1 LLYPNWNFNETP
13 FDQDHIFPSENFDK
27 KSLLELGLNFDEIEE
42 WQEMKDQVPNLQI
55 LASRANRV
63 KNDSDFLEWINSK
76 NEKFKNDFIKQNYIP
91 EDVSYE
97 LKDFKKF
104 FEARKEILK
113 EKLTLAL
120 EIT

>member
-1 LLYPNWNFNETP
+1 
-13 FDQDHIFPSENFDK
+13 
-27 KSLLELGLNFDEIEE
+27 
-42 WQEMKDQVPNLQI
+42 MKDQVPNLQI
-55 LASRANRV
+55 LASRTNRV